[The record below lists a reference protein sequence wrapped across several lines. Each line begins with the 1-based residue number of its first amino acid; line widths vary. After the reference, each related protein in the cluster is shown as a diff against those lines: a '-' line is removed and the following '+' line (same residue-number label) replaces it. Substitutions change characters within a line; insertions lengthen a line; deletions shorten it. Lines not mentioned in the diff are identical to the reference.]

1 MQFVLGGQVPRDVP
15 HVGRPQL
22 DDFGGRGVVVV
33 HLLLRA
39 GGGRVEYES
48 GSSPEVSAF
57 LSEGSWAGIVPVG
70 RTSMERFSS
79 SMLSFIFSTRPRIRE
94 MITARQ
100 RACQSGL
107 CSLSET
113 GTRARREPV
122 EDEGEA
128 RAGAARSREAR
139 TDLFLLVRVV
149 HACRQLPS
157 GEFCAL
163 RWEAGRSGE
172 LSDAPKKSAVAAALD
187 QRASRY
193 IDASEQVIFAN

>member
-1 MQFVLGGQVPRDVP
+1 MQLVLGGQVPRDVP

-39 GGGRVEYES
+39 DGGRVEYES
-48 GSSPEVSAF
+48 ESSPEVSAF

-107 CSLSET
+107 CSLLRDGNT
-113 GTRARREPV
+113 GEEGARRGRGRGRGGAEW
-122 EDEGEA
+122 
-128 RAGAARSREAR
+128 RAE
-139 TDLFLLVRVV
+139 VRVPT
-149 HACRQLPS
+149 CSSSYGL
-157 GEFCAL
+157 FML
-163 RWEAGRSGE
+163 AGSSRSARG
-172 LSDAPKKSAVAAALD
+172 A
-187 QRASRY
+187 RY
-193 IDASEQVIFAN
+193 GGK